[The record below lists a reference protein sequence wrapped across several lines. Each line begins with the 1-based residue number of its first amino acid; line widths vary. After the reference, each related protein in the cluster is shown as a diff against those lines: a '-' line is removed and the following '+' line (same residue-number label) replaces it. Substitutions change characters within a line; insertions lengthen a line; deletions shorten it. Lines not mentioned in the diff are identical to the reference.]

1 MANTTPTKPKA
12 RKRKR
17 KAKVKVSTRAKVV
30 RKDSVRADTLPKVQG
45 RPPASVAPVLK
56 VKIKRKR

>member
-1 MANTTPTKPKA
+1 MANTTPSKPKA

-30 RKDSVRADTLPKVQG
+30 RKDSVRADTLPKMKA
-45 RPPASVAPVLK
+45 RPPANVAPTF
-56 VKIKRKR
+56 KIKIRRKR